1 MNIKTLLVNSTK
13 TWRVILCARN
23 SELGEVDN
31 KQGIFQ
37 GVFKKTQKEY
47 RRNIKEGI
55 IIYA

>member
-1 MNIKTLLVNSTK
+1 MNIKTLLVNSIK